1 MSKNLGEVINNIM
14 KENSSKRVLI
24 LTQNMQIIGTI
35 HKYEGRCENCHDCI
49 IALKDVKMA
58 KFEDICHCNL
68 TECECNLEVF
78 MEFEW
83 FNINTQAIIGFS
95 ILGND
100 SE

>member
-24 LTQNMQIIGTI
+24 LTNNMQIIGTI

-49 IALKDVKMA
+49 IALKDVKIA
-58 KFEDICHCNL
+58 KFEDLCHCNL
-68 TECECNLEVF
+68 SECECNLEIF

-83 FNINTQAIIGFS
+83 LNITTNAIIGFS
-95 ILGND
+95 II
-100 SE
+100 S